1 MPSSRVCMSDQTGT
15 DSHIRTTGSERRRR
29 EAALDETVEQS
40 FPASDSP
47 STNPN
52 PDSGKTRAPYLP
64 RVHFMNVQH
73 YKQRLLDLERT
84 LSARTGRAVAEGR
97 REFLDVAR
105 DVSDA
110 SVADEVASEQF
121 TEAEQGSAILQQV
134 RDALSRVDAGT
145 FGTCIVDG
153 GPIEEKRLDA
163 VPWTSY
169 CLKHEQLRDGAT
181 PSSTPTL

>member
-1 MPSSRVCMSDQTGT
+1 MNDQPGT
-15 DSHIRTTGSERRRR
+15 EHIRTTESERRRR
-29 EAALDETVEQS
+29 EAALDETIEQS
-40 FPASDSP
+40 FPASDPP

-52 PDSGKTRAPYLP
+52 PDSGQARAPYLP
-64 RVHFMNVQH
+64 RDHFMNVQH
-73 YKQRLLDLERT
+73 YKQRLLDLERS

-97 REFLDVAR
+97 GEFLEGAHDAG
-105 DVSDA
+105 DA

-145 FGTCIVDG
+145 FGTCVVDG
-153 GPIEEKRLDA
+153 GPIEEQRLDA

-181 PSSTPTL
+181 PSSTQSL